1 MTRILVSA
9 EGQTDNVGD
18 SVLRRGL
25 LDALRPYGRLVVR
38 LADTTDEYVTG
49 LRLHAD
55 DTVVTSR
62 AQWQSEVL
70 AAARQGDV
78 LAHNAGEALLTRGW
92 ALGYARMAP
101 LLALAR
107 LRGGHAVHLGFGLR
121 APDRVWGAV
130 VRASLTPCDLVT
142 WRDDDSRRW
151 AGTGTTAPDW
161 GWAAGPTGPTG
172 SHAGGAVA
180 DLPTPGRDVLALSM
194 RGDRA
199 LPSDAWF
206 TTVRTVAA
214 DRGLRV
220 VVAPQVGRDRERAAE
235 LARRL
240 DGDLVD
246 GPDWAHDVVEAR
258 VREVYRRAAL
268 VVSDRLHAV
277 VVGHTEGAVPVGLG
291 HEVAKIGRT
300 LATVGLRAA
309 AVRAD
314 DAATAVPAVHA
325 LLDDRTAVLAA
336 ADVAR
341 DRLVDLAERVGRLV
355 GGAAVRGATRTV
367 TPDAATAQVPA
378 GTPAD
383 DR

>member
-25 LDALRPYGRLVVR
+25 LDALRPHGELVVR
-38 LADTTDEYVTG
+38 LADTTDDYVTG
-49 LRLHAD
+49 LRLRPE

-62 AQWQSEVL
+62 AQWQQEVL
-70 AAARQGDV
+70 AAARRGDV
-78 LAHNAGEALLTRGW
+78 LAHNAGEALLTRSW
-92 ALGYARMAP
+92 ALGYAKMAP

-121 APDRVWGAV
+121 APHPVWGPV
-130 VRASLTPCDLVT
+130 VRAALAPCDLVT
-142 WRDDDSRRW
+142 WRDDDSRHW

-161 GWAAGPTGPTG
+161 GWAAGPTGP
-172 SHAGGAVA
+172 GGTLPGTSVA

-199 LPSDAWF
+199 TPSDGWCA
-206 TTVRTVAA
+206 TVRAVAA
-214 DRGLRV
+214 DRGLTV

-240 DGDLVD
+240 DGELVD
-246 GPDWAHDVVEAR
+246 GDAWAHDVVEAR
-258 VREVYRRAAL
+258 VRDVYRRAAL

-291 HEVAKIGRT
+291 PGVAKIGRT

-309 AVRAD
+309 AVETD
-314 DAATAVPAVHA
+314 DPAVAVPAVHA
-325 LLDDRTAVLAA
+325 LLDDRTSVLAA
-336 ADVAR
+336 ADAAR
-341 DRLVDLAERVGRLV
+341 DRLTTLADEVGRLV
-355 GGAAVRGATRTV
+355 HGPAGAARTA
-367 TPDAATAQVPA
+367 PAPAA
-378 GTPAD
+378 PAD
-383 DR
+383 GR